1 MNNEII
7 NNDKNNDK
15 NNDNCKP
22 YKWVKHIIKK
32 QDNGTTYQYVTVGK
46 QDNKTGLYLVSPIS
60 DFILHNYS
68 NKTTTML
75 AQANVIVAFLNF
87 ADQKQQSN
95 KIDFLFNL
103 TVQDG
108 LEFLDSLIVN
118 PKTKKTYANTLE
130 KFYLFMEERDVI
142 HISEKQPFFLGKY
155 KNTMQNNN
163 KEVVHNIKPEYLQL
177 FINTAI
183 QETPEISLGVFLQI
197 FGGLRCSEV
206 ISLEYKDIAFH
217 SNSTGTQ
224 TMTVTLHDKD
234 LRPDLE
240 HGFLSKCKKNRK
252 QQIIP
257 IFGDMLSTLYT
268 KHRDTYKQTDTDA
281 VFIDKNHNAMTASTY
296 SRKFNKL
303 KRAFI
308 KRLSESDDFASK
320 SYALFLQ
327 SHRWST
333 HICRGIFSNQ
343 VASVTNNILEI
354 ASWRGDTQLGSALTY
369 LQNKESIETD
379 VKNILDKFVTDN
391 FFQDKEDQ

>member
-7 NNDKNNDK
+7 NNDK

-142 HISEKQPFFLGKY
+142 SIKEKPPYFKGRY

-163 KEVVHNIKPEYLQL
+163 KEAIHNIDPVYLPL

-183 QETPEISLGVFLQI
+183 QETPEIAFGIYLQC

-206 ISLEYKDIAFH
+206 VSLEYKDIAFQC
-217 SNSTGTQ
+217 NSYDGTQ
-224 TMTVTLHDKD
+224 TITVSLHDKD
-234 LRPDLE
+234 LRPDLQYA
-240 HGFLSKCKKNRK
+240 FAAKCKRNRK
-252 QQIIP
+252 QQIISVY
-257 IFGDMLSTLYT
+257 GNLLQTLYI
-268 KHRDTYKQTDTDA
+268 KHRDTYKQTDTNA
-281 VFIDKNHNAMTASTY
+281 VFIDGNNNPMTAGTY
-296 SRKFNKL
+296 SAKF
-303 KRAFI
+303 KRFKNAFI
-308 KRLSESDDFASK
+308 QRLSESDDFNAR
-320 SYALFLQ
+320 SYALYLQ
-327 SHRWST
+327 SHKWST
-333 HICRGIFSNQ
+333 HICRGIFSNLI
-343 VASVTNNILEI
+343 ASTTNNILEI
-354 ASWRGDTQLGSALTY
+354 AAWRGDTQLASALTY
-369 LQNKESIETD
+369 LQTKETIEND
-379 VKNILDKFVTDN
+379 VKNVLDKFISNN
-391 FFQDKEDQ
+391 FLSKVKED